1 MTKAQRADGLL
12 IIAARWQIDRAAGS
26 GPLFWDVDVQ
36 RSGIWAWVSG
46 GKNDGDISNLRGA
59 RSVAAS
65 LALSEVGAL
74 GFEVEW

>member
-1 MTKAQRADGLL
+1 
-12 IIAARWQIDRAAGS
+12 
-26 GPLFWDVDVQ
+26 VDVQ

-74 GFEVEW
+74 GFEVE